1 MTETSTFPSG
11 VAQADEGM
19 GIMPPDVGSDE
30 SSGGSDRRRLIMLIG
45 AVVGVLVLAGAA
57 YMLMHKSG
65 SSSPSSGSV
74 PKGVFQGAPKTTSS
88 KTIVVK
94 KSHVSTKPRILP
106 RVQHHPQGRDPFA
119 PLITAPVTTGATAAS
134 SSTVSS
140 ASSSTSTSTTSST
153 TNSTPT
159 TPVTQPTSGKTT
171 TKGNGKTSSQPQW
184 IQLVSVQGHMA
195 NFKVGY
201 AHHKFRLYAVQEPH
215 ASATAG
221 TVFDKEFALIGIVNG
236 GATVQIGDGTPFLL
250 TPGIARVV

>member
-1 MTETSTFPSG
+1 MTETSTFPS
-11 VAQADEGM
+11 VAQPDEGM
-19 GIMPPDVGSDE
+19 GIMPPDAGTDE
-30 SSGGSDRRRLIMLIG
+30 SSGGSDRRRLIMIIG

-57 YMLMHKSG
+57 FMLTHKGS
-65 SSSPSSGSV
+65 SSSPSSGAV
-74 PKGVFQGAPKTTSS
+74 PKGVFHGAPKTTSS
-88 KTIVVK
+88 KTVVVR
-94 KSHVSTKPRILP
+94 KSHTTKPKTLP
-106 RVQHHPQGRDPFA
+106 KVQHNQQVVNPFK
-119 PLITAPVTTGATAAS
+119 PLVILPVTTSGSAAS
-134 SSTVSS
+134 STTVA
-140 ASSSTSTSTTSST
+140 ASNSTSTSTSSSTGSST
-153 TNSTPT
+153 TSTPT
-159 TPVTQPTSGKTT
+159 TPTTPPSSGKTT

-201 AHHKFRLYAVQEPH
+201 AHHKFRLYSVQEPH